1 MALDYEIIAFNQI
14 RAFQAEF
21 KLNFIHLDIQLSQG
35 TALAETT
42 VGIAAKSL
50 VRRIEAM
57 IMTNKLL
64 PVALVAALIGGSVG
78 ALVMHSRNPSTAQT
92 QASLADNPRNVD
104 AQYAGYQQ
112 NQVGTEQYVPAQYTT
127 ASEQGAYKTGFAD
140 GIRAC
145 ESGVAGSR
153 MTASN
158 LSSQQYRNT
167 GRSYARSSSST
178 RRVYYD
184 YQRPKGRSFW
194 QKHRDKLTVAM
205 GTGGGALIG
214 GLIGGKKGAAIGAL
228 GGAGGSALY
237 TYKLRNR
244 NRRY

>member
-1 MALDYEIIAFNQI
+1 
-14 RAFQAEF
+14 
-21 KLNFIHLDIQLSQG
+21 
-35 TALAETT
+35 
-42 VGIAAKSL
+42 
-50 VRRIEAM
+50 M

-78 ALVMHSRNPSTAQT
+78 AFVMHSRNQTAAAEPQSAQSTVRPT
-92 QASLADNPRNVD
+92 D
-104 AQYAGYQQ
+104 AQFAGYQENASGREQFIPAEFNTAPEQ
-112 NQVGTEQYVPAQYTT
+112 N
-127 ASEQGAYKTGFAD
+127 AYKSGFAD
-140 GIRAC
+140 GFRSC
-145 ESGVAGSR
+145 EAGAAGVN
-153 MTASN
+153 T
-158 LSSQQYRNT
+158 SSLQNSQPRVVYRNT
-167 GRSYARSSSST
+167 ARSSST

-184 YQRPKGRSFW
+184 YQRPRGRSFW

-244 NRRY
+244 SRRY

>member
-1 MALDYEIIAFNQI
+1 
-14 RAFQAEF
+14 
-21 KLNFIHLDIQLSQG
+21 
-35 TALAETT
+35 
-42 VGIAAKSL
+42 
-50 VRRIEAM
+50 M

-78 ALVMHSRNPSTAQT
+78 AFVMHSKNQPAAEPQTAQAPLQGT
-92 QASLADNPRNVD
+92 D
-104 AQYAGYQQ
+104 AQYAQ
-112 NQVGTEQYVPAQYTT
+112 NQGNASGREQFIPAEFNTS
-127 ASEQGAYKTGFAD
+127 AEQSAYKTGFAD
-140 GIRAC
+140 GFRAC
-145 ESGVAGSR
+145 ESGAAGVNTSSLQNSQPRAVSR
-153 MTASN
+153 N
-158 LSSQQYRNT
+158 
-167 GRSYARSSSST
+167 ARSSSSQ

-184 YQRPKGRSFW
+184 YQKPKGRSFW

-237 TYKLRNR
+237 TYKIRNR